1 MQSTLAKINEQK
13 EKLTHKLEE
22 LAKYL
27 KGEGKTFQL
36 DGEDESSSKTAQQGK
51 SEQEGVEKEIE
62 DPITEYR
69 RSQVKAA
76 MQHAWSSYEKYAWG
90 FDELQV
96 CLCHLKDH

>member
-1 MQSTLAKINEQK
+1 MQV
-13 EKLTHKLEE
+13 EE

-36 DGEDESSSKTAQQGK
+36 DGEDENSSKTAQQGK
-51 SEQEGVEKEIE
+51 SEQEGVEKETE

-76 MQHAWSSYEKYAWG
+76 MLHAWSSYEKYAWG

-96 CLCHLKDH
+96 CLCHLKDHW